1 MSESALT
8 IGLLTHSVN
17 PRGGVVHAL
26 SLAEALT
33 AQGHHVTLFA
43 PALPGERLFRTAR
56 CEVVLV
62 PVAGRAHDLVSM
74 VETRV
79 EAYVRHLGELL
90 RTREFDI
97 LHAQDSISGNAL
109 ATLRNTGRIAHYART
124 VHHLDEFDDP
134 RLSTYQLRAFVGAD
148 VVMCVSRMWCEHL
161 RDVHGIDAEQIRNGV
176 DTGRFNAQV
185 DPHDSEVAARYG
197 IGRGPVILS
206 VGGIEARKNTVRLLE
221 GFIEF
226 RRAHPAAQLVI
237 AGGASLLDHDEYGQL
252 FHATATAAGVSGG
265 AGASGMSR
273 IPDAPGMSAMSDTP
287 RVSRQTAL
295 KIPGTIPDDDMPA
308 LLRLADVVA
317 MPSLREGFG
326 LVALEAIACGTPA
339 VVSRI
344 APFTEHLS
352 EADCVFVDPLEPTS
366 IAAGLAA
373 ALTHPVDALSIPQR
387 FSWAA
392 SAVHHTHLYRSMLTQ
407 PELN

>member
-1 MSESALT
+1 MPESSLT

-17 PRGGVVHAL
+17 PRGGVVHSL

-43 PALPGERLFRTAR
+43 PALPGERLFRAAR

-62 PVAGRAHDLVSM
+62 PVARVAHDLVSL

-79 EAYVRHLGELL
+79 DAYVRHLDALL
-90 RTREFDI
+90 HTRDFDV

-124 VHHLDEFDDP
+124 VHHLDAFDDP
-134 RLSTYQLRAFVGAD
+134 RLSACQLRAFVGAD
-148 VVMCVSRMWCEHL
+148 QVMCVSRLWCDHL
-161 RDVHGIDAEQIRNGV
+161 RDTHGIDAVQVRNGV
-176 DTGRFNAQV
+176 DTARFNARV

-197 IGRGPVILS
+197 IGDGPIVLS

-237 AGGASLLDHDEYGQL
+237 AGGASLLDHDEYGRL
-252 FHATATAAGVSGG
+252 FHAIAAGAGFSGDV
-265 AGASGMSR
+265 
-273 IPDAPGMSAMSDTP
+273 P
-287 RVSRQTAL
+287 L
-295 KIPGTIPDDDMPA
+295 KILGKIPDDDMPS

-317 MPSLREGFG
+317 MPSVREGFG

-352 EADCVFVDPLEPTS
+352 EADCVFVDPHKPAS
-366 IAAGLAA
+366 IAAGLET
-373 ALTHPVDALSIPQR
+373 ALTHPVDALSIPGR
-387 FSWAA
+387 FSWTA
-392 SAVHHTHLYRSMLTQ
+392 SAAHHARLYRSMLTQ